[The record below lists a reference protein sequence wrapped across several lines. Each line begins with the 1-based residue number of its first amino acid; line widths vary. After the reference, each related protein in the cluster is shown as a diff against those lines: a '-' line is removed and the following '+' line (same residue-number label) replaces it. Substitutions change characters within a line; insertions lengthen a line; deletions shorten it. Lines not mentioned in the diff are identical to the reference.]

1 MQPSTPTPVLR
12 GTDRGSC
19 RQYRSY
25 SYVASSAIC
34 DVHQPQAPATLVGI
48 VRSTPE
54 QDVRLRLRLAAAVE
68 QFAGG
73 SADKFGQLIG
83 YANGGYVREV
93 LNEKKPVREKMIERV
108 HARKEMAGWFN
119 SSLTQISIADVSPES
134 SGPASQWPF
143 RRISLDQWS
152 ALDGYDQALVEDAA
166 FSRLRELQAQT
177 RSSSAAVVQAMR
189 PGTPQPDDQRRGGL
203 RLTPGQAERRRN
215 AQAVELDRRHDNRR
229 ATDKKA

>member
-1 MQPSTPTPVLR
+1 M
-12 GTDRGSC
+12 
-19 RQYRSY
+19 
-25 SYVASSAIC
+25 
-34 DVHQPQAPATLVGI
+34 
-48 VRSTPE
+48 RSTPE

-73 SADKFGQLIG
+73 SADNFGQLIG

-143 RRISLDQWS
+143 GRISLDQWS

-189 PGTPQPDDQRRGGL
+189 PGTPQPDDQRLGGL
-203 RLTPGQAERRRN
+203 RLMPGQAERRRN